1 MYIGEFLLWFG
12 SSIKPSTRKKL
23 KKDYFN
29 GTMKLSE
36 VQKDY
41 TKESVSNNPRPIG
54 PYYAYNDRYLE
65 IRGGMFENFRGII
78 TWFSLLVFCIPLS
91 ASYTVLFIILD
102 FNNYKSDELSSAIF
116 GIAFF
121 SIIFV
126 ISIYLFIR
134 YFRYIYR
141 LELFTIRH
149 IRVRFNRITRQVYIQ
164 RPKYCGGTVVF
175 KWEHIMPANFGAT
188 GSDMGGTNMV
198 NLLTFHPY
206 KTGFPV
212 AQSVGIGKNT
222 YNPQDYKDEWEFIR
236 RYMEEGPDNLI
247 KPRLST
253 HLPMPFHGVS
263 GHINPMIHMAK
274 NNSSIGLFLM
284 LIPVF
289 LILLPFY
296 TVGYFISECLCWQP
310 RWSKV
315 IRQAGKKGKP
325 IPKQT
330 TLSDYPPEVQKAI
343 LDNSQEWGVI
353 DDETGELIDYGN
365 FKKPSKK
372 VSKKAKIKTSK
383 KDI

>member
-1 MYIGEFLLWFG
+1 
-12 SSIKPSTRKKL
+12 
-23 KKDYFN
+23 
-29 GTMKLSE
+29 
-36 VQKDY
+36 
-41 TKESVSNNPRPIG
+41 
-54 PYYAYNDRYLE
+54 
-65 IRGGMFENFRGII
+65 
-78 TWFSLLVFCIPLS
+78 
-91 ASYTVLFIILD
+91 
-102 FNNYKSDELSSAIF
+102 
-116 GIAFF
+116 
-121 SIIFV
+121 
-126 ISIYLFIR
+126 
-134 YFRYIYR
+134 
-141 LELFTIRH
+141 
-149 IRVRFNRITRQVYIQ
+149 
-164 RPKYCGGTVVF
+164 
-175 KWEHIMPANFGAT
+175 
-188 GSDMGGTNMV
+188 
-198 NLLTFHPY
+198 
-206 KTGFPV
+206 
-212 AQSVGIGKNT
+212 
-222 YNPQDYKDEWEFIR
+222 
-236 RYMEEGPDNLI
+236 
-247 KPRLST
+247 
-253 HLPMPFHGVS
+253 
-263 GHINPMIHMAK
+263 MAK